1 MFDFSF
7 FAETSQVNNTWLI
20 ILTIVFII
28 TSLGGLIA
36 SITTLCF
43 YIKRKVTQITYYIR
57 LVKDNSRELD
67 DVIRHLD
74 GTKVHYYDHTRV
86 EFPRKGK
93 K

>member
-20 ILTIVFII
+20 ILTLVFII

-36 SITTLCF
+36 SIITLCVF
-43 YIKRKVTQITYYIR
+43 LKRKYSQYQAFVR
-57 LVKDNSRELD
+57 LVKDNSNELD
-67 DVIRHLD
+67 DVIHHLE
-74 GTKVHYYDHTRV
+74 GIKVHYYDHTSL
-86 EFPRKGK
+86 EFPLRKK